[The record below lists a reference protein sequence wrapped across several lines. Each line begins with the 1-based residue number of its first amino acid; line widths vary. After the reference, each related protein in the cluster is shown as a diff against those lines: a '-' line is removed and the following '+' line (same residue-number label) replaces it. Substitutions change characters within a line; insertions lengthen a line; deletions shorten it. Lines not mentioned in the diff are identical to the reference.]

1 MIRIFHQYISAKS
14 VLLLALEGVLIV
26 LALVAAVRLRFW
38 NDPLEF
44 DFHTA
49 WPDFAAQTAIVV
61 LVFQICFYYND
72 LYDLNAVR
80 HSGEQLVR
88 LGQSLGAA
96 CLLLGFIYFV
106 APALLIGR
114 GVFAITVLL
123 VVVSVMAARAVVDLT
138 WRVATPAKRVLIL
151 GTGSLAASV
160 ARELNRRRDLNL
172 EVVPGMGNVSSGPE
186 IEALARQQRVS
197 RIIVAHKDSRG
208 ALPVQALVRLRL
220 EGVEIEEARV
230 ALAALTGR
238 VALETL
244 RPSWL
249 VFSPGFRCSPL
260 TALLKRLFDLCL
272 SATGLVVSA
281 PAMALV
287 SLAVWIESGRPILYQ
302 QERIGLRGKPFR
314 LLKFRSM
321 RPDAENGNGAQ
332 WAQENDPRV
341 TRVGRWLR
349 KFRLDELPQFWNVL
363 RGEMSLVG
371 PRPERPEFVNQLR
384 ETIPYY
390 DERHSVRPGITGWAQ
405 VRYPYG
411 ASVEDAARKLEYDLF
426 YLKNL
431 SVLFD
436 CAIVFE
442 TVKIVL
448 FGRGGR

>member
-1 MIRIFHQYISAKS
+1 
-14 VLLLALEGVLIV
+14 
-26 LALVAAVRLRFW
+26 
-38 NDPLEF
+38 
-44 DFHTA
+44 
-49 WPDFAAQTAIVV
+49 
-61 LVFQICFYYND
+61 
-72 LYDLNAVR
+72 
-80 HSGEQLVR
+80 
-88 LGQSLGAA
+88 
-96 CLLLGFIYFV
+96 
-106 APALLIGR
+106 
-114 GVFAITVLL
+114 
-123 VVVSVMAARAVVDLT
+123 
-138 WRVATPAKRVLIL
+138 VATPAKRVLIL